1 MDVEI
6 HVDRI
11 RCIGSGECV
20 HVARG
25 VFDQDDDGIS
35 VVVDPRGE
43 PEETIVRAVV
53 ACRMRA
59 ITLRVGGSAVGAEEL
74 RGWAHGAHTTDPVVS
89 LLEQFCDEHQ
99 ELRTALA
106 ELPSDDDVDH
116 ARVIGELT
124 RAHMRSEERAYS
136 VLTALVDPTL
146 VGVFED
152 DHGLIERALDAVA
165 TDRSASTSPAR
176 ALGDFVEVVEDHIR
190 LEETVLFPVALA
202 ALARRGSEAPV
213 TTP

>member
-1 MDVEI
+1 MTPTRYPHD
-6 HVDRI
+6 
-11 RCIGSGECV
+11 
-20 HVARG
+20 
-25 VFDQDDDGIS
+25 
-35 VVVDPRGE
+35 
-43 PEETIVRAVV
+43 
-53 ACRMRA
+53 
-59 ITLRVGGSAVGAEEL
+59 
-74 RGWAHGAHTTDPVVS
+74 AHTTDPVVS